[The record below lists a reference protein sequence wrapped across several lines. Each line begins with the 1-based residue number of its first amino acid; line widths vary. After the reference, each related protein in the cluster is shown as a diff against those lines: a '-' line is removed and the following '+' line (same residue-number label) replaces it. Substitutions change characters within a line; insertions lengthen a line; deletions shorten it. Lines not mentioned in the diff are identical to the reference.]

1 MVAIAAV
8 IVEEEKA
15 SIIPIGASKIKPMEI
30 QKVQGLESKMGVRKG
45 SSSDSN
51 GEEEKKQSP

>member
-1 MVAIAAV
+1 MPIAAV
-8 IVEEEKA
+8 KVEEEKA

-30 QKVQGLESKMGVRKG
+30 QKVQGLESKMSAKKG